1 MSLQYYFIDQM
12 LLSFV
17 FYVIELSCQLL
28 NFILDQ
34 SFKSSTSIQKRK
46 KTPFSKEEQEFI
58 IESVRKYDQ
67 GQWSIIL
74 CQYGFPSVENKRP
87 QKSQI
92 SNYEKTR
99 LP

>member
-1 MSLQYYFIDQM
+1 MG
-12 LLSFV
+12 
-17 FYVIELSCQLL
+17 CQLL

-34 SFKSSTSIQKRK
+34 SFKSSASIEKGK

-74 CQYGFPSVENKRP
+74 CQYGFPSVENKCS

-99 LP
+99 LL